1 MKVFSIGTMS
11 ILKENMMMN
20 FKETEDFKKDCKRL
34 EKKYKSL
41 ANDLFEFRKF
51 VSTLPLGKGRHFAVL
66 FIQGDTKIVKA
77 RLFCKYL
84 RGSTLRIVYAYDEK
98 KKNIIFLEIY
108 FKGDKVNE
116 DKARIKEYIKNEQRS
131 KSC

>member
-1 MKVFSIGTMS
+1 MKAFFTGTMT
-11 ILKENMMMN
+11 ILKESTMMN
-20 FKETEDFKKDCKRL
+20 FKETEDFQKDCKRL

-41 ANDLFEFRKF
+41 TNDLFEFRKLVF
-51 VSTLPLGKGRHFAVL
+51 TLPLGKGRHFAVL
-66 FIQGDTKIVKA
+66 SIHGNTRIVKA

-84 RGSTLRIVYAYDEK
+84 RGSTLRIVYSYDEK

-116 DKARIKEYIKNEQRS
+116 DKARIREYLKNE
-131 KSC
+131 